1 MEPWGI
7 IPSWERKNEFQS
19 LWPSDATCHD
29 SNWSL
34 LVQVNDL
41 LSDDTKSVLEQVLTN
56 HVRSCGV
63 RLRASLNEMLKLSI
77 IDISLKIFKIKVAS
91 PRAHGFTNPPDQ
103 DGDSISQVQI
113 AKFGEKFIYI
123 YIHISY
129 CVILETNSELYN
141 KIIDNAE

>member
-1 MEPWGI
+1 
-7 IPSWERKNEFQS
+7 
-19 LWPSDATCHD
+19 
-29 SNWSL
+29 
-34 LVQVNDL
+34 
-41 LSDDTKSVLEQVLTN
+41 
-56 HVRSCGV
+56 
-63 RLRASLNEMLKLSI
+63 MLKLSI

-91 PRAHGFTNPPDQ
+91 PRAHGFTYSPDQ

-123 YIHISY
+123 YISY